1 MTEQTRA
8 SLPGGYTWSGEKI
21 SKEDRVVLRELAF
34 QVADIASQP
43 SQEKRESCGMNT
55 MP

>member
-8 SLPGGYTWSGEKI
+8 SFTRRIHLVGRKDKQRPGC
-21 SKEDRVVLRELAF
+21 LRELAF

-43 SQEKRESCGMNT
+43 SQEKRKVVV
-55 MP
+55 